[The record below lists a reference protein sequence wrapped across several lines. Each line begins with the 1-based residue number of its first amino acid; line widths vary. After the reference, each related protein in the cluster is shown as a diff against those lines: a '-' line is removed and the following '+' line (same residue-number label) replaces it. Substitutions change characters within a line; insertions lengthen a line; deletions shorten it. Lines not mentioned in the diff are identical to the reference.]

1 MKYINTYIYL
11 ARIHRE
17 NEKKTDNK
25 SDERA
30 SNLKEL
36 LDLSVNWNYVNGIN
50 YLFEN
55 KEVDFIFILFNYVI
69 NIYRQLITIK
79 NGT

>member
-1 MKYINTYIYL
+1 M
-11 ARIHRE
+11 HRE
-17 NEKKTDNK
+17 NENKTDNN

-55 KEVDFIFILFNYVI
+55 KEVDFILFYFYFV
-69 NIYRQLITIK
+69 QLCY
-79 NGT
+79 

>member
-1 MKYINTYIYL
+1 M
-11 ARIHRE
+11 HRE
-17 NEKKTDNK
+17 NENKTDNN

-55 KEVDFIFILFNYVI
+55 KEVDFIFILFNHVI
-69 NIYRQLITIK
+69 NRYRQMITIK